1 LGVYFRWSIWEQEKM
16 NYAEARLIAKNV
28 TEMKKLLNVDDEQLL
43 ELESQ
48 FYLEESKK
56 KSHWRLEKNKKNV
69 DWDILRD
76 FSKEFG
82 EKVLDYP
89 SFKIEEK

>member
-1 LGVYFRWSIWEQEKM
+1 M
-16 NYAEARLIAKNV
+16 NYAEARLIARSLA
-28 TEMKKLLNVDDEQLL
+28 EMKKLLNVDDEQLL
-43 ELESQ
+43 EMENE
-48 FYLEESKK
+48 FYLDESRK

-89 SFKIEEK
+89 SFKIEE